1 MTENLSAA
9 YGVWILFCSTLS
21 ISEGYINFKQAFIE
35 ILLTYSIMLVSGVQQ
50 KDSEFLQFVLNKGI
64 PRCISGKECRR
75 CKRGGFDPWVG
86 KIPWRRAWQLTP
98 VILPRE
104 SHGQR
109 SRVGYSP

>member
-1 MTENLSAA
+1 
-9 YGVWILFCSTLS
+9 
-21 ISEGYINFKQAFIE
+21 
-35 ILLTYSIMLVSGVQQ
+35 MLVSGVQQ

-64 PRCISGKECRR
+64 PRWISGKECRR

-86 KIPWRRAWQLTP
+86 KIPWRRAGQLTP

>member
-64 PRCISGKECRR
+64 PRWISGK
-75 CKRGGFDPWVG
+75 PG
-86 KIPWRRAWQLTP
+86 KMNSHSFVVTLNGIF
-98 VILPRE
+98 LP
-104 SHGQR
+104 
-109 SRVGYSP
+109 